1 MRRVSSSVSFAP
13 IFTDVRVRT
22 LKSPQI
28 LELSGIGNPEI
39 LNKIGVPLKVDLPG
53 VGENVQ
59 DHLLYGM
66 SYGAPLLCFQLTGC
80 HV

>member
-1 MRRVSSSVSFAP
+1 MLRLTS
-13 IFTDVRVRT
+13 IFIDVQNRT

-28 LELSGIGNPEI
+28 LELSGIGNPEV
-39 LNKIGVPLKVDLPG
+39 LNRIGVPLKVDLPG

-66 SYGAPLLCFQLTGC
+66 SYGASLRVFG
-80 HV
+80 